1 MATETT
7 SVQSTGVGTGGPSRW
22 ILGPW
27 RDLLLFVAT
36 PLVVLPL
43 GLLTASQTS
52 GERILFW
59 VVAFGALGH
68 HLPGLLRAYGDR
80 ELFRRFRWRF
90 VVVPLVLL
98 PVCGLFF
105 VDQLVGMKLIVLAW
119 GIWHFLMQTY
129 GFARIYDAKSGGGG
143 RASRWLDWGMCVG
156 WFGAAVLHSP
166 RRVGE
171 FLGMAY
177 QAGLPVDWSL
187 PLESIRFGWT
197 AVTLVI
203 TAAALGQLVWRGLS
217 GQTVSGGK
225 MLLLVMSFT
234 FFWYCNVTLTNLV
247 LGIAMFEVFHDI
259 QYLSIVW
266 SFNRRR
272 VESGA
277 GVGAL
282 TRFLFRN
289 SGSLVGLWIGLYVGL
304 VLAYG
309 SLSVV
314 VDRVSSEQWRNLLYG
329 IIATSNL
336 LHFYYDGFIW
346 KVREAPTRRSLGVED
361 GPDGSTAPVQMG
373 ATFAWRHW
381 LALAG
386 LAGLA
391 GALFVTEGR
400 RVRRGQVGDLE
411 MARAVVAHVPGSV
424 AARNELAR
432 TLINANR
439 FSEAMAQADTAIRLE
454 PDVYKSYVYRGVA
467 GIESGRHEQGLTDL
481 LAAERRHSGDAY
493 LQYHLAM
500 AKLELGRMDEA
511 VEHLEASRTIRPGN
525 PDVHYNLGVLRLQQG
540 MRRSDRKALVDAG
553 EHFRMAIER
562 DRSHAHA
569 VCMLGEVERQLGR
582 TGPAIEM
589 FRRSLSLDG
598 SSPEAH
604 HGLSL
609 ALREAGEF
617 GEANRALAVAVY
629 HALVEV
635 RAGAGLS
642 VQRAE
647 QAVDWSEELVERSE
661 RSDPTGRELLGLAHA
676 AAGNW
681 PQAVSSVERALGAAD
696 AIRPDLRR
704 RLASQ
709 RRNYQQRR
717 QPGLPEM
724 SGLVGGGR

>member
-1 MATETT
+1 M
-7 SVQSTGVGTGGPSRW
+7 
-22 ILGPW
+22 
-27 RDLLLFVAT
+27 
-36 PLVVLPL
+36 
-43 GLLTASQTS
+43 
-52 GERILFW
+52 
-59 VVAFGALGH
+59 
-68 HLPGLLRAYGDR
+68 
-80 ELFRRFRWRF
+80 
-90 VVVPLVLL
+90 
-98 PVCGLFF
+98 
-105 VDQLVGMKLIVLAW
+105 
-119 GIWHFLMQTY
+119 
-129 GFARIYDAKSGGGG
+129 
-143 RASRWLDWGMCVG
+143 
-156 WFGAAVLHSP
+156 
-166 RRVGE
+166 
-171 FLGMAY
+171 
-177 QAGLPVDWSL
+177 
-187 PLESIRFGWT
+187 
-197 AVTLVI
+197 
-203 TAAALGQLVWRGLS
+203 
-217 GQTVSGGK
+217 
-225 MLLLVMSFT
+225 
-234 FFWYCNVTLTNLV
+234 
-247 LGIAMFEVFHDI
+247 
-259 QYLSIVW
+259 
-266 SFNRRR
+266 
-272 VESGA
+272 
-277 GVGAL
+277 
-282 TRFLFRN
+282 
-289 SGSLVGLWIGLYVGL
+289 
-304 VLAYG
+304 LAYG

-361 GPDGSTAPVQMG
+361 GPDGSTASVQVG

-439 FSEAMAQADTAIRLE
+439 FSEAMAQADTATRLE

-467 GIESGRHEQGLTDL
+467 GIESGRHEQGLADL

-635 RAGAGLS
+635 RAGSGLS
-642 VQRAE
+642 GQRTE

-681 PQAVSSVERALGAAD
+681 PQAVSSVERALGVAD
-696 AIRPDLRR
+696 ATRPDLSATVGLAKAKLPTATAAWFARNVRTGGRRTLAGFCGR
-704 RLASQ
+704 RLDVGVGHEAVSGSTDGKDVPRVGSVGFDHPSQ
-709 RRNYQQRR
+709 PHDEVVGRTGCDRVRFAPDISEKLLPGEDHALVVDKVSQQIS
-717 QPGLPEM
+717 L
-724 SGLVGGGR
+724 SVLVRS